1 MKKLIIMVVTVVLM
15 CTALTGCSNPFKTDD
30 THATVTLTTSSG
42 EAHIWR
48 SVNGAGMTTSGKDI
62 ALYHKSEFIL
72 NEGETATVTFKCDAC
87 GNEQEY
93 EVSEAW
99 AETLSCDCPEEID
112 QNGNAKEYTAISIS
126 FAK

>member
-1 MKKLIIMVVTVVLM
+1 MKKLSIMVVTVVLM
-15 CTALTGCSNPFKTDD
+15 CVALTGCSNPLKTDD

-42 EAHIWR
+42 KAYVWR
-48 SVNGAGMTTSGKDI
+48 SINGAGMTTSGKDLS
-62 ALYHKSEFIL
+62 LYHKSELIL
-72 NEGETATVTFKCDAC
+72 NDGETATVTFKCDAC

-99 AETLSCDCPEEID
+99 AETLYCDCPEEID
-112 QNGNAKEYTAISIS
+112 QNGNAKEYTTISIS